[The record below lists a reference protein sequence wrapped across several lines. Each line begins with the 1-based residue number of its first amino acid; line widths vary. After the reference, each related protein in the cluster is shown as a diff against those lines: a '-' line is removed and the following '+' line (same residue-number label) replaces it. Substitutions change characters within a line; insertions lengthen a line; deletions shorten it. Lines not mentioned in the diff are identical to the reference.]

1 MAHFYE
7 PKAQQPFLR
16 IPGAVT
22 ALVLALVGAHA
33 LRQLVFRDETAQ
45 LLYRFGFVPAR
56 YSASFLAEHFINAGN
71 IFERSIPFVSY
82 MFLHVDWTHLI
93 INCVWLVPFGA
104 MVTQRYG
111 SFPFLLFFVICGVLG
126 AAFHLAVNWGSTS
139 PVIGASAAV
148 SGLMAASFRLLPDGP
163 QAPLQPIW
171 SKRVLLLSI
180 VWICINAVAGI
191 TGIGTGPGVH
201 MVAWEAH
208 MGGYFAGL
216 LLAGP
221 FDRLFWN
228 PRPMPDLAR

>member
-7 PKAQQPFLR
+7 PKAHQPFLR
-16 IPGAVT
+16 IPGAVMM
-22 ALVLALVGAHA
+22 LVAVLVGAHIVRE
-33 LRQLVFRDETAQ
+33 LFFRDETAQ

-56 YSASFLAEHFINAGN
+56 YSAAFLAEHFINGGN
-71 IFERSIPFVSY
+71 IFERSVPFVSY

-93 INCVWLVPFGA
+93 VNCIWLLPFGV

-111 SFPFLLFFVICGVLG
+111 NFPFFLFFLACGVLG
-126 AAFHLAVNWGSTS
+126 AAFHLALNWGSTS

-148 SGLMAASFRLLPDGP
+148 SGLMAASFRLLPNGP
-163 QAPLQPIW
+163 QAALQPLW

-180 VWICINAVAGI
+180 VWIGINAVVGI
-191 TGIGTGPGVH
+191 TGIGAGPGVH

-221 FDRLFWN
+221 FDKLWWRSRSA
-228 PRPMPDLAR
+228 PE